1 MTDRTPEEL
10 RPELIAAMLP
20 HVPFEGWSVRARDA
34 AAADLGL
41 PAALARLSLP
51 SPVEMADAYIAR
63 ADALMEA
70 ALAPLD
76 LPAMKVRE
84 RIRLAVQTRL
94 DQAEGEREAVRRA
107 AAILSQPQNAGRAAK
122 TLWRTVDSI
131 WRAAG
136 DTSTDY
142 NFYTKRAILSV
153 VYAATLLY
161 WQNDESED
169 CAATRAFLDRRI
181 AGITAFEKTKAK
193 LFGMGANWPDPVRLL
208 GRLRYPQT

>member
-1 MTDRTPEEL
+1 MIDRTPEEL

-20 HVPFEGWSVRARDA
+20 HVPFEGWSARARDA

-51 SPVEMADAYIAR
+51 GPTEMADAYIAR

-161 WQNDESED
+161 WQNDESD
-169 CAATRAFLDRRI
+169 DRAATRAFLDRRI
-181 AGITAFEKTKAK
+181 AGIMAFEKTKAK

-208 GRLRYPQT
+208 GRLRYPKT